1 MINTKYLHY
10 IPLEKRDETY
20 NNLVIDI
27 YYFYYGIKPELYENI
42 VCINDNKYDLR
53 KDNLLLISK

>member
-1 MINTKYLHY
+1 MINTRYLHY

-20 NNLVIDI
+20 SNLVIDI

-53 KDNLLLISK
+53 KENLVLISN